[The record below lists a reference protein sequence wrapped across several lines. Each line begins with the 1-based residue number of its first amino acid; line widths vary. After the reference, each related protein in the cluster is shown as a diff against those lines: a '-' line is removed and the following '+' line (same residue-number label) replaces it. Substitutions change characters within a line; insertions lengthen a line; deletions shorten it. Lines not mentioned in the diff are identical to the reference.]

1 MTSNNTN
8 SSLLEIDDDII
19 RKQLLLQGEEDLEL
33 TSLFPSPST
42 NPKAT
47 TIKPKP
53 GLCLKTR
60 EDGGGK
66 VFVNVCTSDAL
77 PAPEN
82 ITEEELIKILE
93 SEEPSD
99 FRVPMSIGA
108 PHKEKDKSGEDCVA
122 YDVVV
127 SPEFFSRLN
136 DSPLFH
142 NFFVIASM
150 EGIEE
155 KFSITLDKNG
165 WTVLKNKK
173 YHGNLS
179 DQTVLTT
186 LPMVQELSA
195 ARHWKPSD
203 VPASSTCPE
212 PNSTSL
218 DSSKSPP
225 KPLIS
230 EVSTKI
236 ISEKIDKKIQP
247 CFTLSKS
254 AGEGGMD
261 DLVAE
266 VELPSVVT
274 GQKVEVNVGEDRLVV
289 EAPRNLLD
297 IFVPVSLDSDKAK
310 AFFITST
317 KVLVLKVPILH
328 S

>member
-1 MTSNNTN
+1 MK
-8 SSLLEIDDDII
+8 IAV
-19 RKQLLLQGEEDLEL
+19 EDR
-33 TSLFPSPST
+33 
-42 NPKAT
+42 
-47 TIKPKP
+47 
-53 GLCLKTR
+53 LCLKTR
-60 EDGGGK
+60 EEGGGGK

-93 SEEPSD
+93 SDEPSD
-99 FRVPMSIGA
+99 FRFGFEFGWTCSVADPCKVKAGLYFLFCTA
-108 PHKEKDKSGEDCVA
+108 GEDCVA

-155 KFSITLDKNG
+155 KYSITLDKNG

-203 VPASSTCPE
+203 VPASTTCPD
-212 PNSTSL
+212 SSSASL
-218 DSSKSPP
+218 DSPKSPA

-236 ISEKIDKKIQP
+236 ISEKTDKKIQP

-297 IFVPVSLDSDKAK
+297 VFVPVSLDSDKAK
-310 AFFITST
+310 AFFITSS
-317 KVLVLKVPILH
+317 KVPCITKQEPLQIR
-328 S
+328 SKVAPSAYGTNKLQAV

>member
-1 MTSNNTN
+1 MASRNSN
-8 SSLLEIDDDII
+8 SSLLEIDDSII
-19 RKQLLLQGEEDLEL
+19 QKQLLLQGEEDHEL
-33 TSLFPSPST
+33 SSLFPSASAHK
-42 NPKAT
+42 KAT

-93 SEEPSD
+93 SDQPSD

-108 PHKEKDKSGEDCVA
+108 PHTEKDKSGEDCVA

-127 SPEFFSRLN
+127 SPKFFTRLA

-155 KFSITLDKNG
+155 KYSITLDKNG

-173 YHGNLS
+173 YHGNLT

-203 VPASSTCPE
+203 VPSSSTHPGHSSALE
-212 PNSTSL
+212 NSPKTTS
-218 DSSKSPP
+218 

-236 ISEKIDKKIQP
+236 ISEKTDKKVQP
-247 CFTLSKS
+247 FFTLSK
-254 AGEGGMD
+254 ATGDDGMD

-266 VELPSVVT
+266 VELPSVMT

-297 IFVPVSLDSDKAK
+297 VFVPVSLDSDKAK
-310 AFFITST
+310 AYFITSSR
-317 KVLVLKVPILH
+317 VLMLKVPIIH